1 MGAVYANNRA
11 IIHKGDG
18 SKFIAAAPD
27 VCKTPSP
34 GGPIPV
40 PYPNIA
46 KSSDLAKGT
55 KKVKIKGNSVAIK
68 GANLNTSTGD
78 EAGTAGGGIISS
90 KTKGKLTWGASSI
103 DVKFEGKAV
112 IRFLDPTLHNG
123 NGSNS
128 GGLSPGDNYMMPT
141 PEFCLNCGKS
151 FEYHIENDFFKPKEI
166 IADPDLRKEA
176 QTDKNIRKDRR
187 AHIVGGLKADCKPD
201 YLPKPILTRAGKIL
215 KGWLSPDDPII
226 NFDSGKP
233 IALDQKKRD
242 KIGRG
247 KNRNPVG
254 NCVEQK
260 TLDKAYKDAKRL
272 NKPFPGNCKLS
283 MGVGNKKDKYGDDMA
298 EPCETCKEIIMAM
311 LCTNNDKKRTKGK
324 KPEGSK

>member
-34 GGPIPV
+34 GGPVPV

-46 KSSDLAKGT
+46 KSSNLAKGT

-141 PEFCLNCGKS
+141 PEPCLNCGDPFDKHK
-151 FEYHIENDFFKPKEI
+151 FPYIE
-166 IADPDLRKEA
+166 ADPNLRKEA
-176 QTDKNIRKDRR
+176 QNKFFKDQD
-187 AHIVGGLKADCKPD
+187 AHMVGGLKAKCKPD
-201 YLPKPILTRAGKIL
+201 CLKTPFLAKAGKMH
-215 KGWLSPDDPII
+215 GWLNAGDPII
-226 NFDSGKP
+226 NFATGEP
-233 IALDQKKRD
+233 IDLSKKKRD
-242 KIGRG
+242 DMARG
-247 KNRNPVG
+247 KNRNTVG

-260 TLDKAYKDAKRL
+260 TLNQAYQTAKKAGE
-272 NKPFPGNCKLS
+272 PFPGNCKLS
-283 MGVGNKKDKYGDDMA
+283 MGVGEREDKKKKKMK
-298 EPCETCKEIIMAM
+298 EPCDTCKEIMMAM
-311 LCTNNDKKRTKGK
+311 LCTNIE
-324 KPEGSK
+324 PEGSK

>member
-27 VCKTPSP
+27 ACKTPSP
-34 GGPIPV
+34 GGPVPV

-123 NGSNS
+123 NGSNTV
-128 GGLSPGDNYMMPT
+128 GLSPGDNYMMPT
-141 PEFCLNCGKS
+141 AKPCLNCGQP
-151 FEYHIENDFFKPKEI
+151 FEDHEFPFIE
-166 IADPDLRKEA
+166 ADPKLRKEA
-176 QTDKNIRKDRR
+176 QKKFRKDQR
-187 AHIVGGLKADCKPD
+187 AYKVGGLKAKCKPD
-201 YLPKPILTRAGKIL
+201 YLKKPFLAKAGEMP
-215 KGWLSPDDPII
+215 GWLNAGDPII
-226 NFDSGKP
+226 NFATGEAIPMS
-233 IALDQKKRD
+233 DQKRKEL
-242 KIGRG
+242 G
-247 KNRNPVG
+247 KGKGRNPVG

-260 TLDKAYKDAKRL
+260 SLHQAYKKASAAD
-272 NKPFPGNCKLS
+272 KPFPGNCELS
-283 MGVGNKKDKYGDDMA
+283 MGVGNRDDKLKDKMA
-298 EPCETCKEIIMAM
+298 EPCDTCKEIMMAM
-311 LCTNNDKKRTKGK
+311 LCTNEK

>member
-141 PEFCLNCGKS
+141 PEPCLNCGEP
-151 FEYHIENDFFKPKEI
+151 FENHKFPFIKVDRG
-166 IADPDLRKEA
+166 LHKEA
-176 QTDKNIRKDRR
+176 KKKFRKDQR
-187 AHIVGGLKADCKPD
+187 AQTVGGLKANCKPD
-201 YLPKPILTRAGKIL
+201 YLEEPFLAKAGHMP
-215 KGWLSPDDPII
+215 GWLKQGDEII
-226 NFDSGKP
+226 NFASGKP
-233 IALDQKKRD
+233 IDINWEKYQALGTSRKGQERF
-242 KIGRG
+242 
-247 KNRNPVG
+247 PVG
-254 NCVEQK
+254 NCMEQK
-260 TLDKAYKDAKRL
+260 ALHQAYKKASDAG
-272 NKPFPGNCKLS
+272 KPFPGNCELS
-283 MGVGNKKDKYGDDMA
+283 MGVGWKNDPKNKMR
-298 EPCETCKEIIMAM
+298 EPCVACKEIMMAM
-311 LCTNNDKKRTKGK
+311 LCTNNNKKKK